1 MKNKMMMMMIKL
13 IVAVGAILF
22 FNISALATEP
32 APLKAGAFD
41 LIPTLDID
49 YSDTDNMFKSA
60 SNEVDTNLLLLNP
73 RLQAIV
79 DDGSSS
85 FSLSAEAIDGDYSAT
100 SEDDY
105 TDWRVAADTH
115 LQVSTRNAFELNAGL
130 FSTRE
135 MRGTG
140 FSQGGLLPSDPDSYE
155 ETTAGI
161 SYLYG
166 DSESFFS
173 FDLNAGI
180 YDKTYDNNRSQ
191 TQFREREDDRLSA
204 TAYFNVSPRT
214 NILLE
219 YRNTDI
225 DYTTDPIAVLGARDS
240 LDSEET
246 YAFIGVT
253 WEATA
258 KTTGSIK
265 VGHGDKEFSDA
276 DRADADGAF
285 WEASILWE
293 PLSYS
298 SVTLNAQSGF
308 GEAIG
313 QGNALE
319 TDNYNLSWTHE
330 WSNSLSHSLSLYASD
345 DDYIGSQRADEF
357 DVLSLRVD
365 YSVRRWFDVN
375 VSIAREERVSSFS
388 LFNYKENVVAIGFS
402 VSL

>member
-1 MKNKMMMMMIKL
+1 MKNIMTKL
-13 IVAVGAILF
+13 VVATGAILF

-32 APLKAGAFD
+32 APVKVGVFD

-49 YSDTDNMFKSA
+49 FSDTDNMFKSA
-60 SNEVDTNLLLLNP
+60 SNEVDTRLLLLNP

-85 FSLSAEAIDGDYSAT
+85 FSLLAEAIDGDFSAT

-173 FDLNAGI
+173 FDLTAGI
-180 YDKTYDNNRSQ
+180 YDKTYDNNRLQ
-191 TQFREREDDRLSA
+191 TRFRDREDDQLSA

-214 NILLE
+214 NILFE
-219 YRNTDI
+219 YRSTDV
-225 DYTTDPIAVLGARDS
+225 DYTTDPTAILGAPDS

-265 VGHGDKEFSDA
+265 VGQGDKEFSDG
-276 DRADADGAF
+276 DRADADGAV
-285 WEASILWE
+285 WEAAILWE

-298 SVTLNAQSGF
+298 IVTLNAESGF
-308 GEAIG
+308 GEAVG

-319 TDNYNLSWTHE
+319 TENYNLSWTHA
-330 WSNSLSHSLSLYASD
+330 WSNSLSHSLSLYTSD
-345 DDYIGSQRADEF
+345 DDYIGSQRTDEF

-365 YSVRRWFDVN
+365 YQVRRWFDVN
-375 VSIAREERVSSFS
+375 VSIAREERDSSFS
-388 LFNYKENVVAIGFS
+388 LFNYKENVIALGFS

>member
-1 MKNKMMMMMIKL
+1 
-13 IVAVGAILF
+13 
-22 FNISALATEP
+22 
-32 APLKAGAFD
+32 
-41 LIPTLDID
+41 
-49 YSDTDNMFKSA
+49 
-60 SNEVDTNLLLLNP
+60 
-73 RLQAIV
+73 
-79 DDGSSS
+79 
-85 FSLSAEAIDGDYSAT
+85 
-100 SEDDY
+100 
-105 TDWRVAADTH
+105 
-115 LQVSTRNAFELNAGL
+115 
-130 FSTRE
+130 

-173 FDLNAGI
+173 FDLSAGI
-180 YDKTYDNNRSQ
+180 YDKAYDNNPSQ

-214 NILLE
+214 SILLE

-225 DYTTDPIAVLGARDS
+225 NYTTDPIAVLGARDS

-265 VGHGDKEFSDA
+265 VGQGDKKFSDA

-308 GEAIG
+308 GEAVG

>member
-1 MKNKMMMMMIKL
+1 MKNKIMKL
-13 IVAVGAILF
+13 VAAAGSIF
-22 FNISALATEP
+22 FINISALATEP
-32 APLKAGAFD
+32 APVKAGAFD

-60 SNEVDTNLLLLNP
+60 SNQVDTTLLLLNP

-308 GEAIG
+308 GEAVG
-313 QGNALE
+313 QGDALE

-357 DVLSLRVD
+357 DTLSLRVD